1 MRASLAF
8 AFAFSAMMVVGA
20 VECRAQDE
28 TAVAGPGDI
37 RTFVRQVYIEGV
49 PYDLVRR
56 FDPQTAVPI
65 LLEMLANPGDE
76 EHWPNVVVT
85 LGMLGDARAVDP
97 LIRFLEQDFDG
108 TLSHAHYIAKSSVV
122 MALGYLVNRSGNE
135 QALQFLVESVD
146 PDVWT
151 RRGIRW
157 LSPYHKTDL
166 ERNRQLTTMS
176 ILGLGLTGHP
186 RAAGVLRSLQ
196 PGASS
201 PQAVKLRREV
211 PNADNVVAE
220 AIKANAAIADRGL
233 AAYTRRRSASPN

>member
-1 MRASLAF
+1 MRASLAL
-8 AFAFSAMMVVGA
+8 ALAFSAMMVVGA

-49 PYDLVRR
+49 PYELVRR
-56 FDPQTAVPI
+56 FDPQTTVPI
-65 LLEMLANPGDE
+65 LLEMLANQGEE

-151 RRGIRW
+151 SRGIRW
-157 LSPYHKTDL
+157 LGPYHKTDL

-176 ILGLGLTGHP
+176 ILGTRIDRP
-186 RAAGVLRSLQ
+186 PAGC
-196 PGASS
+196 
-201 PQAVKLRREV
+201 RRPAIV
-211 PNADNVVAE
+211 TAGRLLPSGSQVAPCGPE
-220 AIKANAAIADRGL
+220 CGQRGRRGDKSECRNRGQGT
-233 AAYTRRRSASPN
+233 AAYTQRRPASPN